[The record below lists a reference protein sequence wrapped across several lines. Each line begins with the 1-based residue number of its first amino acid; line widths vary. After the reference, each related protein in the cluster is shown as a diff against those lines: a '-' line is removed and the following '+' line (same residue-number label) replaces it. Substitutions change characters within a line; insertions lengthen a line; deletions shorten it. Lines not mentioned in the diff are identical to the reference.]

1 MSGQRFSI
9 EVQPRLPPE
18 LQGLEQLAGN
28 LLYSW
33 DRGVRGLFFRLD
45 AELWE
50 RCGHNPKV
58 FLRRVAQERLDRA
71 VSDPVFLQDFR
82 SVMSAYHSYLEFR
95 RSRERGD
102 GPAGDDRGHL
112 ISYACAEFG
121 LHESFPIYSGGLGIL
136 AGDYCKAM
144 SDLDIPFVAVGIL
157 YRQGYFRQTIDAEG
171 NQIAHYHPSRIED
184 LPVSCAGGQ
193 RGPLI
198 VEVQVGERSV
208 ALRVWMAQVGHIR
221 LYLLDSDIDRN
232 PREDRAITYQLYGGG
247 EVERIRQEIVLGIG
261 GVRAQRALGLAPS
274 VWHINEGHAAFQI
287 VERCRELVAQGLDF
301 AAALEAVAADTVFTT
316 HTPVA
321 AGHDRFDRGLIE
333 HYLGPYIAE
342 LGIATEQFL
351 ALGASPDGAHLFNM
365 TALALRGSRF
375 HNGVSAIH
383 GSVAARMEAYVW
395 PEIEPGENPIGHVTN
410 GIHVPTFLAREWV
423 TYFNQQFGGN
433 WRNELCSLDYWQRI
447 DEIPGHVFWS
457 QREHLKSKLADALC
471 ERLTR
476 QLTRN
481 GHSPTQI
488 AKVTRH
494 LERSERSVM
503 MIGFGRRFAT
513 YKRATLIF
521 SDPERLA
528 RLLDD
533 PQRPVVLIFAGKAH
547 PADQPG
553 QELIRTL
560 HRYAAEPR
568 FEGRVLLVEDYDIA
582 LARKLVT
589 GVDVWLNTPQ
599 YPQEASGTSGQKAA
613 INGVV
618 NLSVLDGWW
627 AEGHS
632 GDNGWGIAPHDS
644 AFSAE
649 FRDREEAGELLDLL
663 EHEVIPLYFE
673 RNSHGYSRGWAER
686 AKAAM
691 KTIIP
696 RFNAERMVADYLA
709 RYYLPARDQGRRLA
723 ADDCAGARTL
733 AQWKQRVLAGW
744 PEVRLA
750 LADTAPD
757 SVHQD
762 ERLSLRV
769 AVALGALAPEDVAV
783 ECVLGSESAT
793 GAFEAHSTHAF
804 AHGGSLAD
812 GRALFTL
819 DLAPPEAGLLSY
831 QIRVYPWHELLAHPF
846 ELGRMRWL

>member
-1 MSGQRFSI
+1 
-9 EVQPRLPPE
+9 
-18 LQGLEQLAGN
+18 
-28 LLYSW
+28 
-33 DRGVRGLFFRLD
+33 
-45 AELWE
+45 
-50 RCGHNPKV
+50 
-58 FLRRVAQERLDRA
+58 
-71 VSDPVFLQDFR
+71 
-82 SVMSAYHSYLEFR
+82 MSAS
-95 RSRERGD
+95 SPCRERV
-102 GPAGDDRGHL
+102 PSGDDRGNL

-157 YRQGYFRQTIDAEG
+157 YRLGYFRQTIDAEG

-184 LPVSCAGGQ
+184 LPVRCAGGQ

-198 VEVQVGERSV
+198 VEVQVGERIV

-221 LYLLDSDIDRN
+221 LYLLDSDIERN

-261 GVRAQRALGLAPS
+261 GVRAQRALGLTPS

-287 VERCRELVAQGLDF
+287 VERCRELVAQGLEF

-342 LGIATEQFL
+342 LGIDREQFL
-351 ALGASPDGAHLFNM
+351 ALGASPDGEQLFNM

-383 GSVAARMEAYVW
+383 GGVAARMEAYVW
-395 PEIEPGENPIGHVTN
+395 PEIEPAENPIGHVTN

-433 WRNELCSLDYWQRI
+433 WRNELCSPEYWQRI

-513 YKRATLIF
+513 YTRATLIF
-521 SDPERLA
+521 SAPERLA

-553 QELIRTL
+553 QELIRAL
-560 HRYAAEPR
+560 HRYAAQPR
-568 FEGRVLLVEDYDIA
+568 FEGRVLLVEDYDVA

-613 INGVV
+613 VNGVV

-632 GDNGWGIAPHDS
+632 GANGWGIAPHGA

-673 RNSHGYSRGWAER
+673 RNSHGYSRAWVER

-691 KTIIP
+691 KTVIP
-696 RFNAERMVADYLA
+696 HFNAERMVADYLA

-723 ADDCAGARTL
+723 TNDYAGARTL
-733 AQWKQRVLAGW
+733 AEWKQRVLAGW
-744 PEVRLA
+744 PEVRLT
-750 LADTAPD
+750 LADTTPD

-762 ERLSLRV
+762 EPLSLRV
-769 AVALGALAPEDVAV
+769 AVVLGALAPEDVSV
-783 ECVLGSESAT
+783 ECVLGTESAT
-793 GAFEAHSTHAF
+793 GAFEAHSAHAF
-804 AHGGSLAD
+804 AHDGSLPD
-812 GRALFTL
+812 GRALFAL
-819 DLAPPEAGLLSY
+819 DLVPPESGLLSY